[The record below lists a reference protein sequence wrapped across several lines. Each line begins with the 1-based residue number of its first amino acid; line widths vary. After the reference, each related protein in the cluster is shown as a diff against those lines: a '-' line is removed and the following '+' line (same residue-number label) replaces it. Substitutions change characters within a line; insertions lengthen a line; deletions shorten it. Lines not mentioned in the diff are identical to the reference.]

1 MTAVAA
7 AITVDPA
14 ALRAAADRAAHD
26 GWALRLAGDELAR
39 VLARADLGEAL
50 PACVEG
56 IGPII
61 TALHDVADSEA
72 RLAEALDTLADAYRT
87 VDGQHRSA
95 ARRG

>member
-1 MTAVAA
+1 MTAVGAA
-7 AITVDPA
+7 VTVDPA

-26 GWALRLAGDELAR
+26 GWAVRLAGDELAR
-39 VLARADLGEAL
+39 VLARADLGAVL

-61 TALHDVADSEA
+61 AALRDVADSEA
-72 RLAEALDTLADAYRT
+72 RLAEALDALALAYRT

-95 ARRG
+95 ARWG